1 MVLIVYIMLA
11 ILFAM
16 LTAGLYVYT
25 VLDPQVHL
33 IYTFLKCF
41 YLVLFVLWIHKYFT
55 IKFTKLLGLNED
67 NNKPEEDFFRKQ
79 IDIFFS

>member
-55 IKFTKLLGLNED
+55 IKFTKLLNLW
-67 NNKPEEDFFRKQ
+67 NNILAILIKYQK
-79 IDIFFS
+79 IFKTIYL